1 MIEGEKVR
9 ERRRIS
15 WKARKKQTQ
24 EKGIGQNWKE
34 IKIST
39 MSTFPKILNHIS
51 TDLHSSKRI
60 PIQNTGY
67 NVNDN

>member
-1 MIEGEKVR
+1 MIEGEKGR

-15 WKARKKQTQ
+15 WQARKKQTK
-24 EKGIGQNWKE
+24 EKDIGQNWKK

-51 TDLHSSKRI
+51 TDLHSSKKN
-60 PIQNTGY
+60 P
-67 NVNDN
+67 DS